1 MNFNPHDYQDYAIR
15 YIEKHPVAAVLLD
28 MGLGKTIISL
38 TAVYDLLFDSFEVH
52 RVLVVAPL
60 RVARDTWPA
69 EIQKWEHLRG
79 LTYAVAVGTPKE
91 RKAALMQQA
100 DITIINR
107 ENLQWLIDESGF
119 PFDFDMVIIDELSSF
134 KNHKSKRFKSLMK
147 VRPRIHRIIG
157 LTGTPSSNGLMDL
170 WAEFKVL
177 DMGERLGRFITQYR
191 TNYFMPDKRN
201 GEIIYSY
208 KPLPYAEDAIYRRIS
223 DITISMKSTDHLK
236 MPELVSTEY
245 EVQLSDSERSRYED
259 LKQELILQLPDGEV
273 TAANAA
279 SLTGKLSQ
287 LANGAIYADT
297 GEVIEFHDRKLD
309 ALEDIIEAAN
319 EKPLLVAYWFRHDLS
334 RIKNRFN
341 VREIKTSRDIAD
353 WNAGKIP
360 VAVIHPA
367 SAGHGLNLQAGGS
380 TLVWFGLTWSLE
392 LYQQTN
398 ARLWRQGQ
406 ESGTV
411 VIQHIITKGTID
423 ERIVSNQRD
432 QVISQARSW
441 LGKKESDGSHKE
453 IIDVYNSHK
462 PLARGYAV
470 TYTDAWCATFVS
482 AVAIK
487 CGLTDIIP
495 TECGCGQMIALFQK
509 LGEWIENDAY
519 VPSPGDVIFYDWQD
533 YGNGDN
539 TGWPDHVGIV
549 ETVSGS
555 TITVIEGNKSNA
567 VGRRTL
573 QVNGKYI
580 RGYGV
585 PKYSSGSSDSA
596 PVTPTKTV
604 DELAQEVLDGK
615 WGNGTDRKERLTA
628 AGYDYSAVQAKVNA
642 LVKKQESTPVYYTV
656 KSGDTLSGIAKKYS
670 TTVSAIQ
677 KLNPTLIKNV
687 NLILTGWKIRV
698 K

>member
-38 TAVYDLLFDSFEVH
+38 TAVYNLLFDSFEVH

-208 KPLPYAEDAIYRRIS
+208 KPLPYAEDAIYQRIS

-297 GEVIEFHDRKLD
+297 GEVIEFHDKKLD

-319 EKPLLVAYWFRHDLS
+319 EKPLLVAY
-334 RIKNRFN
+334 
-341 VREIKTSRDIAD
+341 
-353 WNAGKIP
+353 
-360 VAVIHPA
+360 
-367 SAGHGLNLQAGGS
+367 
-380 TLVWFGLTWSLE
+380 
-392 LYQQTN
+392 
-398 ARLWRQGQ
+398 
-406 ESGTV
+406 
-411 VIQHIITKGTID
+411 
-423 ERIVSNQRD
+423 
-432 QVISQARSW
+432 
-441 LGKKESDGSHKE
+441 
-453 IIDVYNSHK
+453 
-462 PLARGYAV
+462 
-470 TYTDAWCATFVS
+470 
-482 AVAIK
+482 
-487 CGLTDIIP
+487 
-495 TECGCGQMIALFQK
+495 
-509 LGEWIENDAY
+509 
-519 VPSPGDVIFYDWQD
+519 
-533 YGNGDN
+533 
-539 TGWPDHVGIV
+539 
-549 ETVSGS
+549 
-555 TITVIEGNKSNA
+555 
-567 VGRRTL
+567 
-573 QVNGKYI
+573 
-580 RGYGV
+580 
-585 PKYSSGSSDSA
+585 
-596 PVTPTKTV
+596 
-604 DELAQEVLDGK
+604 
-615 WGNGTDRKERLTA
+615 
-628 AGYDYSAVQAKVNA
+628 
-642 LVKKQESTPVYYTV
+642 
-656 KSGDTLSGIAKKYS
+656 
-670 TTVSAIQ
+670 
-677 KLNPTLIKNV
+677 
-687 NLILTGWKIRV
+687 
-698 K
+698 